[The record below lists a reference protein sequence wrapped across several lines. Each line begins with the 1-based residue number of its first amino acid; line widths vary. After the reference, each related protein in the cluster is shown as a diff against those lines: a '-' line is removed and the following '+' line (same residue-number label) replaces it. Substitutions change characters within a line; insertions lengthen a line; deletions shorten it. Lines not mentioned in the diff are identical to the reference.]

1 MKFFYGLILIVG
13 AVSLSVVAD
22 VLLKKS
28 GFSNIKLIALGF
40 LLYGLEAIPVAL
52 AFQKINFGPVFI
64 IWSAFSVIIGLVVAN
79 LMFKELYTSHKI
91 LALIFALA
99 AIYLSSKS

>member
-1 MKFFYGLILIVG
+1 MKFIYGLILIVG

-22 VLLKKS
+22 IVLKKS
-28 GFSNIKLIALGF
+28 EFRDFKLIALGF

-64 IWSAFSVIIGLVVAN
+64 IWSAISVILGLIVAS
-79 LMFKELYTSHKI
+79 LLFKESFTSYKI
-91 LALIFALA
+91 LALVFALT
-99 AIYLSSKS
+99 AIYLSSKE